1 MTYLEQR
8 HMDLYPDVFDA
19 QERQEFYNKAKIN
32 IDMMGKIYFKN
43 ISHMPL
49 ENDIAYRIENVREAI
64 FQGCDIERIGDDK
77 KHSDV
82 LLIKHNTHSIEL
94 NNCSFGN
101 TIWVMNNYG
110 LRDVTIRNSVV
121 NRLILNDCCNMQRI
135 FLYNSIVEEI
145 SLSNSIVREGIHL
158 IDGEIDDNGLHMFKD
173 YERSELRSLK
183 LKDSFINQSKVKGY
197 NRRRM
202 PLSLRKMYHYDDRD
216 LKEIVLDCTDKDE
229 GAFKLNDSCISYNE
243 DELNIII

>member
-1 MTYLEQR
+1 MAYIEQK

-19 QERQEFYNKAKIN
+19 QERQDFYNKIKMGV
-32 IDMMGKIYFKN
+32 DMLGKIYFKQ
-43 ISHMPL
+43 ITHIPL

-82 LLIKHNTHSIEL
+82 LLIKHNTHSIEID
-94 NNCSFGN
+94 NCSFGN
-101 TIWVMNNYG
+101 TLWVMNNYN
-110 LRDVTIRNSVV
+110 LSNVTIKNSVV
-121 NRLILNDCCNMQRI
+121 NRLILDDCCHIQRI

-158 IDGEIDDNGLHMFKD
+158 VNGETDDNGLHMFKD
-173 YERSELRSLK
+173 YEKSELRSLK

-197 NRRRM
+197 NRRRL
-202 PLSLRKMYHYDDRD
+202 PISLRKMYHYDDRD
-216 LKEIVLDCTDKDE
+216 LKEIVLDCTNKDE
-229 GAFKLNDSCISYNE
+229 EAFKLNDSCISYNE
-243 DELNIII
+243 DEINIII

>member
-19 QERQEFYNKAKIN
+19 QERQDFYNKAKIDVN
-32 IDMMGKIYFKN
+32 MMGKIYFKH
-43 ISHMPL
+43 ITHIPL
-49 ENDIAYRIENVREAI
+49 ENDISYKIENVRDAI
-64 FQGCDIERIGDDK
+64 FQGCDIERIGDNK
-77 KHSDV
+77 KNSDV
-82 LLIKHNTHSIEL
+82 LLIKHNTRSIEID
-94 NNCSFGN
+94 NCSFGN
-101 TIWVMNNYG
+101 TIWVMNNYD
-110 LRDVTIRNSVV
+110 LRAVTIKNSIV
-121 NRLILNDCCNMQRI
+121 NKLILDECCNIQRI

-158 IDGEIDDNGLHMFKD
+158 IDGVIDDNGLHMFKD

-183 LKDSFINQSKVKGY
+183 LKDSFVDQSKVKGY
-197 NRRRM
+197 NRRIL
-202 PLSLRKMYHYDDRD
+202 PLSLRMMYHYDDRD

-229 GAFKLNDSCISYNE
+229 NVFSLNNSYISYNE

>member
-19 QERQEFYNKAKIN
+19 KERQELYDKININ
-32 IDMMGKIYFKN
+32 IDMTGKIYFKN
-43 ISHMPL
+43 ITHMPL
-49 ENDIAYRIENVREAI
+49 KNDISYRIENVKEAI
-64 FQGCDIERIGDDK
+64 FQGCDIDRIGDDK

-82 LLIKHNTHSIEL
+82 LLIKHNTRSIEL

-101 TIWVMNNYG
+101 TIWVMNNYS
-110 LRDVTIRNSVV
+110 LWNITIKNSIV
-121 NRLILNDCCNMQRI
+121 NRLILDDCCNMRRI

-158 IDGEIDDNGLHMFKD
+158 VNGVTDDNGLHMFKD
-173 YERSELRSLK
+173 YEKSELRSLK

-197 NRRRM
+197 NRRRLPM
-202 PLSLRKMYHYDDRD
+202 SLRKMYHYDDRD
-216 LKEIVLDCTDKDE
+216 LKEIVLDCTNKDE
-229 GAFKLNDSCISYNE
+229 EAFKLNDSCISYNE
-243 DELNIII
+243 DEINIII